1 MVKIYNTQ
9 GSKSSQVTKE
19 KWLLEREGERERER
33 ERERDWSQAQRKREL
48 SCKGWRLRP

>member
-19 KWLLEREGERERER
+19 KWLLEREGEREREKER
-33 ERERDWSQAQRKREL
+33 ERERVKSSSKKKRTIM
-48 SCKGWRLRP
+48 

>member
-33 ERERDWSQAQRKREL
+33 EWSQAQRKREL